1 MAAAPPPSEG
11 GGGGLHFDFPEGTT
25 TIINRNIPPI
35 NPTTDTAA
43 ASEPAASASVTPSRA
58 AKTDH
63 AFKHGDKAAAASE
76 RALTLTEPLRNM
88 GIFEA
93 MHELCEERK
102 SEPNGLRVLQLG
114 CGCLDGSAP
123 ETLELLLYATVPV
136 HLTVLDYNQDAL
148 DIAQHC
154 TRYPLPL
161 KPAFC
166 KPTADAGA
174 DADDSFGWLGKQRR
188 EALAHVFE
196 HTQPGTGTE
205 AARFRVFDRTA
216 FERANGH
223 CIDGVCA
230 SFVSH
235 DFGTSNFDL
244 IIAFNSLF
252 YAMNDSSVDEHALF
266 QRVLSA
272 LKPAGGRFITDR
284 TTSALVSHAVFDD
297 VVISKLGKGVNAT
310 SVFTRK

>member
-1 MAAAPPPSEG
+1 M
-11 GGGGLHFDFPEGTT
+11 
-25 TIINRNIPPI
+25 
-35 NPTTDTAA
+35 A
-43 ASEPAASASVTPSRA
+43 ASEPAASASVTRPRA

-88 GIFEA
+88 GIFQA

-102 SEPNGLRVLQLG
+102 SDPNGLRVLQLG

-148 DIAQHC
+148 DIAQRC

-161 KPAFC
+161 KPAFR
-166 KPTADAGA
+166 KPAADP
-174 DADDSFGWLGKQRR
+174 FGWLGKQRR